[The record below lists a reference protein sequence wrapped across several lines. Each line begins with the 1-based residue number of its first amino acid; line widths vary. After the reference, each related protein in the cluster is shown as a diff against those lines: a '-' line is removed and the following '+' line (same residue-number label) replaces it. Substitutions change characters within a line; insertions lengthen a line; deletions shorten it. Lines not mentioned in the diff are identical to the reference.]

1 MRNSTSDIHNEV
13 VESLNSLAYNGQTS
27 KFKKIF
33 NILTYHH
40 KQCYLH
46 IVKLTG
52 DDIVMSSVLNAMA
65 KDQAVSMFYDLL
77 KKDQGFAFN
86 TLDAVFYR
94 SNTLFNTLFSQLNL
108 QQKEDYKIY
117 LEIKSTVSAKHI
129 LERFYSNDKRK
140 PKTENSIAKNS
151 NTDSRLLRQR
161 KKPTQNGFL
170 TLNNSASFLPNSAT
184 LEETTDQHEIEPLT
198 VNWGL
203 TSEEYQDMLSES
215 DNRSFD
221 ELIYWVTEEQLSN
234 SLQLSILKKFNE
246 LEEVVIEPAAK
257 RQRIL

>member
-1 MRNSTSDIHNEV
+1 MRNSASDIHNEV
-13 VESLNSLAYNGQTS
+13 VESLNSLAHNGQTS

-52 DDIVMSSVLNAMA
+52 DAIVMSSVLNAMA

-108 QQKEDYKIY
+108 QQKEDYGVH
-117 LEIKSTVSAKHI
+117 LET
-129 LERFYSNDKRK
+129 K
-140 PKTENSIAKNS
+140 PAF
-151 NTDSRLLRQR
+151 RAQ
-161 KKPTQNGFL
+161 L
-170 TLNNSASFLPNSAT
+170 TLRT
-184 LEETTDQHEIEPLT
+184 CT
-198 VNWGL
+198 
-203 TSEEYQDMLSES
+203 
-215 DNRSFD
+215 
-221 ELIYWVTEEQLSN
+221 
-234 SLQLSILKKFNE
+234 
-246 LEEVVIEPAAK
+246 
-257 RQRIL
+257 

>member
-13 VESLNSLAYNGQTS
+13 VESLNSLAHNGQIS

-52 DDIVMSSVLNAMA
+52 DATVMSSVLNAMA

-108 QQKEDYKIY
+108 QQKEDYRVH
-117 LEIKSTVSAKHI
+117 LETKPTFRAQFI
-129 LERFYSNDKRK
+129 LGNFYSNNKEDSSK
-140 PKTENSIAKNS
+140 PRIENS
-151 NTDSRLLRQR
+151 NTGSLDNKSLAQKRKRADSDEFSEFNPGIFFLNSTTLEKIINQYELDSRDLV
-161 KKPTQNGFL
+161 PEL
-170 TLNNSASFLPNSAT
+170 TFV
-184 LEETTDQHEIEPLT
+184 EE
-198 VNWGL
+198 
-203 TSEEYQDMLSES
+203 
-215 DNRSFD
+215 
-221 ELIYWVTEEQLSN
+221 IYT
-234 SLQLSILKKFNE
+234 
-246 LEEVVIEPAAK
+246 EPAAK